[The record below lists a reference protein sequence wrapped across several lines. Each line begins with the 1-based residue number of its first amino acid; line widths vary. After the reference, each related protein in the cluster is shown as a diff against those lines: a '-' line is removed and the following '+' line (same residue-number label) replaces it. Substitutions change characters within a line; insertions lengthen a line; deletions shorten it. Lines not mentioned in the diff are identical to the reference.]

1 MIPETKLILGNLS
14 KDVLT
19 VPSHI
24 YFTIFMLGSCLHSI
38 FLYLDPFHE
47 WGHRTLS
54 ALTQNNSIIK
64 FWGTR
69 ASKTLWKNKQG
80 DKSPSKS

>member
-47 WGHRTLS
+47 
-54 ALTQNNSIIK
+54 
-64 FWGTR
+64 
-69 ASKTLWKNKQG
+69 
-80 DKSPSKS
+80 